1 MTGVQTCA
9 LPIYDVTKKSKIKKF
24 YESNKILIFSSIL
37 ILIISFGSLSFYLES
52 KESKKILL
60 SENYVQAKFYL
71 ENGNKSEALN
81 TLKKVIFANDSTYST
96 LSFFLILNQNLIS
109 DYKEISILYDHLLE
123 NNKFEKELR
132 NLLIYKKALFSSNF
146 VNESKLLETIKP
158 LLNTD
163 TLWKPHALLLLG
175 DYFMSKGENIKAREF
190 YQQILSINNLHK
202 NLYDQAKSQLVIIA
216 HE

>member
-1 MTGVQTCA
+1 MAENLFEAQ
-9 LPIYDVTKKSKIKKF
+9 YDLTKKSRIKKF
-24 YESNKILIFSSIL
+24 YESNKIFIFSLIL
-37 ILIISFGSLSFYLES
+37 ILIILFGSLSFYLENQ
-52 KESKKILL
+52 ERKKILL
-60 SENYVQAKFYL
+60 SENYIQAKIYL
-71 ENGNKSEALN
+71 ENGNKNEALN

-109 DYKEISILYDHLLE
+109 DYKEISALYDHLLE
-123 NNKFEKELR
+123 NNNFEKELR
-132 NLLIYKKALFSSNF
+132 NLLIYKKSLFSSNS
-146 VNESKLLETIKP
+146 VSEIELLETIKP

-175 DYFMSKGENIKAREF
+175 DYFMSKGENIKAIEF

-202 NLYDQAKSQLVIIA
+202 DLYNQAKSQLVIIT

>member
-1 MTGVQTCA
+1 MSENIFEAQ
-9 LPIYDVTKKSKIKKF
+9 YDLTKKSRIKKF
-24 YESNKILIFSSIL
+24 YESNKIFIFSFIL
-37 ILIISFGSLSFYLES
+37 ILIILFGSFSFYLENQ
-52 KESKKILL
+52 ERKKILL
-60 SENYVQAKFYL
+60 SENYIQAKIYL
-71 ENGNKSEALN
+71 ENGNKNEALN

-109 DYKEISILYDHLLE
+109 DYKEISALYDHLLE
-123 NNKFEKELR
+123 NNNFEKELR
-132 NLLIYKKALFSSNF
+132 NLLIYKKSLFSSNF
-146 VNESKLLETIKP
+146 VSETELLETMKP

-190 YQQILSINNLHK
+190 YQQILSMNNLHK
-202 NLYDQAKSQLVIIA
+202 DLYDQAKSQLVIIN

>member
-1 MTGVQTCA
+1 MAENFFEAQ
-9 LPIYDVTKKSKIKKF
+9 YDVTKKSKIKKF

-132 NLLIYKKALFSSNF
+132 NLLIYKKALFISNSII
-146 VNESKLLETIKP
+146 ESELLETAKP

-163 TLWKPHALLLLG
+163 TLWKSHALLLLG
-175 DYFMSKGENIKAREF
+175 DYFMSKGENIKAIEF

-202 NLYDQAKSQLVIIA
+202 DLYNQAKSQLVIIT

>member
-1 MTGVQTCA
+1 MSENFIEAQ
-9 LPIYDVTKKSKIKKF
+9 YDVTKKSKIKRF

-37 ILIISFGSLSFYLES
+37 ILIIIFGSLSIYLEN
-52 KESKKILL
+52 KEREKILL
-60 SENYVQAKFYL
+60 SENYIQAKFYL
-71 ENGNKSEALN
+71 ENGKKNEALN
-81 TLKKVIFANDSTYST
+81 TLKKVIYANDPTYST

-109 DYKEISILYDHLLE
+109 DYKEISALYDHLLE
-123 NNKFEKELR
+123 NNNFEKELR
-132 NLLIYKKALFSSNF
+132 NLLIYKKSLFSSNS
-146 VNESKLLETIKP
+146 VSEAELLKTIKP

-190 YQQILSINNLHK
+190 YQQILSMNNLHK
-202 NLYDQAKSQLVIIA
+202 DLYDQAKSQLVIIN

>member
-1 MTGVQTCA
+1 MAENFFEAQ
-9 LPIYDVTKKSKIKKF
+9 YDVTKKSKIKKF

-132 NLLIYKKALFSSNF
+132 NLLIYKKALLISNSII
-146 VNESKLLETIKP
+146 ESELLETIKP

-175 DYFMSKGENIKAREF
+175 DYFMSKGENIKAIEF

-202 NLYDQAKSQLVIIA
+202 DLYNQAKSQLVIIT

>member
-1 MTGVQTCA
+1 MPENLFETQ
-9 LPIYDVTKKSKIKKF
+9 YDVAKKSRIKKF

-37 ILIISFGSLSFYLES
+37 ILIILFGSLSFYLE
-52 KESKKILL
+52 KQERKKILL
-60 SENYVQAKFYL
+60 SENYIQAKIYL
-71 ENGNKSEALN
+71 ENGNKNEALN
-81 TLKKVIFANDSTYST
+81 TLKKVIFANDPTYST

-109 DYKEISILYDHLLE
+109 DYKEISALYDHLLE
-123 NNKFEKELR
+123 NNKFEEELR

-158 LLNTD
+158 LLNTA

-202 NLYDQAKSQLVIIA
+202 DLYDQARSQLVIIN

>member
-1 MTGVQTCA
+1 MAENFFEAQ
-9 LPIYDVTKKSKIKKF
+9 YDVTKKSKIKKF

-52 KESKKILL
+52 KENKKILL

-109 DYKEISILYDHLLE
+109 DYKEILLLYDHLLE

-132 NLLIYKKALFSSNF
+132 NLLIYKKALFISNSII
-146 VNESKLLETIKP
+146 ESELLETIKP

-175 DYFMSKGENIKAREF
+175 DYFMSKGENIKAIEF

-202 NLYDQAKSQLVIIA
+202 DLYNQAQSQLVIIT

>member
-1 MTGVQTCA
+1 MSENLFEAQ
-9 LPIYDVTKKSKIKKF
+9 YDLTKKPRIKKF
-24 YESNKILIFSSIL
+24 YESNKIFIFSFIL
-37 ILIISFGSLSFYLES
+37 ILIILFGSFSFYLENQ
-52 KESKKILL
+52 ERKKILL
-60 SENYVQAKFYL
+60 SENYIQAKIYL
-71 ENGNKSEALN
+71 ENGNKNEALN

-109 DYKEISILYDHLLE
+109 DYKEISALYDHLLE
-123 NNKFEKELR
+123 NNNFEKELR
-132 NLLIYKKALFSSNF
+132 NLLIYKKSLFSSNS
-146 VNESKLLETIKP
+146 VSETELLETIKP

-190 YQQILSINNLHK
+190 YQQILSMNNLHK
-202 NLYDQAKSQLVIIA
+202 DLYDQAKSQLVIIN

>member
-1 MTGVQTCA
+1 MSENLFEAQ
-9 LPIYDVTKKSKIKKF
+9 YDLTKKSRIKKF
-24 YESNKILIFSSIL
+24 YESNKIFIFSFIL
-37 ILIISFGSLSFYLES
+37 ILIILFGSFSFYLENQ
-52 KESKKILL
+52 ERKKILL
-60 SENYVQAKFYL
+60 SENYIQAKIYL
-71 ENGNKSEALN
+71 ENGNKNEALN

-132 NLLIYKKALFSSNF
+132 NLLIYKKALFISNSII
-146 VNESKLLETIKP
+146 ESELLETIKP

-175 DYFMSKGENIKAREF
+175 DYFMSKGENIKAIEF

-202 NLYDQAKSQLVIIA
+202 DLYNQAKSQLVIIT

>member
-1 MTGVQTCA
+1 MSENFFEAQ
-9 LPIYDVTKKSKIKKF
+9 YDVTKKSKIKKF

-60 SENYVQAKFYL
+60 SENYIQAKFYL

-109 DYKEISILYDHLLE
+109 DHKEISILYDHLLE

-132 NLLIYKKALFSSNF
+132 NLLIYKKALFISNSII
-146 VNESKLLETIKP
+146 ESELLETIKP

-175 DYFMSKGENIKAREF
+175 DYFMSKGENIKAIEF

-202 NLYDQAKSQLVIIA
+202 DLYNQAKSQLVIIT

>member
-1 MTGVQTCA
+1 MAENFFEAQ
-9 LPIYDVTKKSKIKKF
+9 YDVTKKSKIKKF

-132 NLLIYKKALFSSNF
+132 NLLINKKALFISNSII
-146 VNESKLLETIKP
+146 ESELLETIKP

-175 DYFMSKGENIKAREF
+175 DYFMSKGENIKAIEF

-202 NLYDQAKSQLVIIA
+202 DLYNQAKSQLVIIT